1 MPTCFLVRLPHT
13 MKSTIRL
20 PLRLVLPASL
30 VLILL
35 LGLPSLIVIARAI
48 SPSFVNALISPT
60 VTEALRLSLL
70 TTLISL
76 ALTLL
81 LGTPLAYF
89 LARYQFWGKRVLET
103 LLELPIVLPPT
114 VAGVALLLTFGRR
127 GWIGSY
133 LNDMGITIAFTTTAV
148 VLAQLFVAS
157 PLYIRSMRAAFANI
171 SERLEG
177 AAMTLGATRVQTFWR
192 VTLPLTMPYFLEGL
206 ILSWARALGE
216 FGATIVFAGS
226 LQGRTQTMPLAIYA
240 ALEQDLDTALV
251 ISAILTVVAFGLLLV
266 FRQIVKERV

>member
-1 MPTCFLVRLPHT
+1 

-20 PLRLVLPASL
+20 PLSLVLPASI
-30 VLILL
+30 VFILL
-35 LGLPSLIVIARAI
+35 LGLPSFIVIARAI

-81 LGTPLAYF
+81 FGTPLAYF
-89 LARYQFWGKRVLET
+89 LARYQFAGKRLLET
-103 LLELPIVLPPT
+103 LLDLPIVLPPT

-127 GWIGSY
+127 GFIGSY
-133 LNDMGITIAFTTTAV
+133 LSDLGITIAFTTTAV
-148 VLAQLFVAS
+148 VLAQVFVAS
-157 PLYIRSMRAAFANI
+157 PLYIRSMRAAFANT
-171 SERLEG
+171 SERLE
-177 AAMTLGATRVQTFWR
+177 AAALTLGASRMQTFWR
-192 VTLPLTMPYFLEGL
+192 VTLPLTLPYFLEGL

-251 ISAILTVVAFGLLLV
+251 ISAILTVVAFGLLFV
-266 FRQIVKERV
+266 FRQIVKHDE

>member
-1 MPTCFLVRLPHT
+1 

-20 PLRLVLPASL
+20 PLKLVLPTSIA
-30 VLILL
+30 LILL
-35 LGLPSLIVIARAI
+35 LGLPGIVVIARAI
-48 SPSFVNALISPT
+48 SPSFVHALVSPT

-70 TTLISL
+70 TTFISL

-89 LARYQFWGKRVLET
+89 LARYQFWGKRILET
-103 LLELPIVLPPT
+103 LLDLPIVLPPT

-127 GWIGSY
+127 GFVGSY
-133 LNDMGITIAFTTTAV
+133 LNDLGITIAFTTTAV

-177 AAMTLGATRVQTFWR
+177 AALTLGASRTQTFWR
-192 VTLPLTMPYFLEGL
+192 VTLPLTLPYFLEGVV
-206 ILSWARALGE
+206 LSWARAVGE

-251 ISAILTVVAFGLLLV
+251 ISAILTVVAFALLLA
-266 FRQIVKERV
+266 FRQIVKHSE